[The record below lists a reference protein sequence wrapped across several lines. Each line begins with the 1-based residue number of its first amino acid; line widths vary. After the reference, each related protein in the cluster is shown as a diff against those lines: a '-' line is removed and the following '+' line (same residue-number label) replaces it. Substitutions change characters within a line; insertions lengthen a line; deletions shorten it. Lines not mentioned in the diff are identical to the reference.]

1 MHSTRAHLWAI
12 GYDNVYRAR
21 QVRDV
26 VHELAG
32 PQPYLILLDTLVVI
46 RSADGSYTLDREP
59 QHTIANIAT
68 SAILGA
74 LVGWMLSVPALAAA
88 VGALLAC
95 VGSAATHLALIDK
108 KFVEDV
114 KALMKPGTCA
124 LFVLDDVGDIDVI
137 IHRIKGLG
145 GTVLK
150 TNVDVEQLRLVQ
162 SALSSEPARREF
174 ARVVASSAN
183 AVPRA
188 EG

>member
-12 GYDNVYRAR
+12 GYDDLHRAR
-21 QVRDV
+21 KARDV
-26 VHELAG
+26 VNELAG
-32 PQPYLILLDTLVVI
+32 PQPYLILLETLVVI
-46 RSADGSYTLDREP
+46 RSADGSYTFDREP
-59 QHTIANIAT
+59 HHTVANIAT
-68 SAILGA
+68 SAILCA

-95 VGSAATHLALIDK
+95 VGSAATRLALINK
-108 KFVEDV
+108 KFIEDV

-124 LFVLDDVGDIDVI
+124 LFVLDDVGDIDVVL
-137 IHRIKGLG
+137 HRIKGLG

-162 SALSSEPARREF
+162 SALGSETARREF
-174 ARVVASSAN
+174 ARVDASSAD

-188 EG
+188 EA